1 MLRNVS
7 LIVRNATRNRRR
19 SVLTICSVAASLCL
33 LGVMMAIYHA
43 FFLTPATDE
52 QALRVVT
59 RNRISLTNPMPMAY
73 RQKVA
78 AVPGV
83 RSVVVMQWFGG
94 VYKEPKNFFAR
105 MAVEP
110 ESFLSVYPEY
120 RLVEGSAEVFKR
132 ERTACIIGRDLARKF
147 NLNIGDRMTLV
158 GDIFPVTMDFFV
170 RGIYDVPI
178 DNESMYFRLD
188 YLFESLGKGQRDF
201 AGLFVMLADS
211 PESVSRIAGEVD
223 EMFRNAPVQTRSES
237 EKAFQV
243 GFVSFLGNVKAFL
256 MVICGAVTF
265 TILLVSANTM
275 AMSVRERIREV
286 GILKTLGYTNGS
298 ILGIVLGEAAV
309 LSLIGGV
316 IGCSLALLMT
326 GVIRQMPLFIG
337 ELKTL
342 TLTAPVAGLLLGVA
356 VLIGVASALIP
367 AWNASRTTILDSLR
381 YTG

>member
-52 QALRVVT
+52 QALRVIT
-59 RNRISLTNPMPMAY
+59 RNRISLTNPMPMSY
-73 RQKVA
+73 RQKIGT
-78 AVPGV
+78 VPGV
-83 RSVVVMQWFGG
+83 RAVTVMQWFGG

-110 ESFLSVYPEY
+110 EGFLNVYSEY
-120 RLVEGSAEVFKR
+120 RIVEGSAETFKR

-158 GDIFPVTMDFFV
+158 GDIFPVTLDFYV
-170 RGIYDVPI
+170 RGIFDVPI

-188 YLFESLGKGQRDF
+188 YLFESLPATQRDF
-201 AGLFVMLADS
+201 AGIFVMLADA
-211 PESVSRIAGEVD
+211 PESVSRIASDVD
-223 EMFRNAPVQTRSES
+223 EMFRNATVQTRTES

-256 MVICGAVTF
+256 MLICGAVTF

-316 IGCSLALLMT
+316 IGCGLALLMT
-326 GVIRQMPLFIG
+326 GVIRQMPAFIA

-342 TLTAPVAGLLLGVA
+342 TLTPPVAALLLGVA
-356 VLIGVASALIP
+356 VLIGVLSALIP
-367 AWNASRTTILDSLR
+367 AWTASRTSILDSLR